1 MNLRM
6 RGSLFLLLMTALVI
20 VAFLLDIDDNGA
32 MARGRGGGGRSSSSG
47 SRSSSKGSWSSSSG
61 SRTSSS
67 GSRSSS
73 SGSWSSF
80 RGSRWPHL
88 GRGGVVGRGV
98 YYPTKKQKLRRKYR
112 KDTSINDFDDWNEM
126 REKDG
131 MLCRNDNDCK
141 WIDSSLY
148 CKNYEIDFLPDWRWF
163 GGHGARITGAC
174 ECMSG
179 SFDRYD
185 LECNSTH

>member
-1 MNLRM
+1 MNLKV
-6 RGSLFLLLMTALVI
+6 RGSLFLLLMTAFVM

-32 MARGRGGGGRSSSSG
+32 MARGRGGGGGRSSSSG
-47 SRSSSKGSWSSSSG
+47 SRSSSRGSWSSSSG
-61 SRTSSS
+61 SKTSSS

-80 RGSRWPHL
+80 RSSRWPHL
-88 GRGGVVGRGV
+88 RRGDVVGRGV

-112 KDTSINDFDDWNEM
+112 KHTSSNDFDDWNEM

-131 MLCRNDNDCK
+131 MLCRNNDDCK

-148 CKNYEIDFLPDWRWF
+148 CKNYELDFLPDWRWF
-163 GGHGARITGAC
+163 GGAGARIMGAC

-179 SFDRYD
+179 SFDNYD
-185 LECNSTH
+185 LECN